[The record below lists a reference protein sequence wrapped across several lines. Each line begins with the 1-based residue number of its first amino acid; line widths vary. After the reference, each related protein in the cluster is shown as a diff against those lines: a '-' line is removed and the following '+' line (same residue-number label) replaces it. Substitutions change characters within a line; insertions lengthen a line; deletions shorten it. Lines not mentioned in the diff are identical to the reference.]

1 MSATVSDGLRANH
14 QFNRPEKYIGPG
26 DYYST
31 TDDII
36 ISTILG
42 SCISVALFDARHFVG
57 GLNHFMLPFPKR
69 SELEPYSAN
78 SKYGVNAMELLIND
92 ILKKGG
98 EKRALRAKVF
108 GGSTVLDLEREATIN
123 IPKMNIDF
131 VFNFL
136 ETERVP
142 VDSYSVGGALP
153 RKILFFPREQRV
165 LMKFSKASIVGLERR
180 EAQYSHKLLEAT
192 ENAGKPILF

>member
-1 MSATVSDGLRANH
+1 LSASVHDGLRANH

-26 DYYST
+26 DYFST
-31 TDDII
+31 TDDIL

-42 SCISVALFDARHFVG
+42 SCISVALYDVRHSVG

-69 SELEPYSAN
+69 AELDPYSPN

-98 EKRALRAKVF
+98 EKPALRAKVF
-108 GGSTVLDLEREATIN
+108 GGSTVIDLDREATIN
-123 IPKMNIDF
+123 VPKMNIDF

-136 ETERVP
+136 EMERIP
-142 VDSYSVGGALP
+142 VDAYSVGGALP
-153 RKILFFPREQRV
+153 RKILFFPLEQRV
-165 LMKFSKASIVGLERR
+165 LMKFSRSSLVGLERR
-180 EAQYSHKLLEAT
+180 EAQYAHKLLEDT

>member
-1 MSATVSDGLRANH
+1 M
-14 QFNRPEKYIGPG
+14 
-26 DYYST
+26 
-31 TDDII
+31 
-36 ISTILG
+36 
-42 SCISVALFDARHFVG
+42 
-57 GLNHFMLPFPKR
+57 
-69 SELEPYSAN
+69 
-78 SKYGVNAMELLIND
+78 
-92 ILKKGG
+92 
-98 EKRALRAKVF
+98 
-108 GGSTVLDLEREATIN
+108 LDLDREATIN
-123 IPKMNIDF
+123 VPKMNIDF

-136 ETERVP
+136 ETERIP